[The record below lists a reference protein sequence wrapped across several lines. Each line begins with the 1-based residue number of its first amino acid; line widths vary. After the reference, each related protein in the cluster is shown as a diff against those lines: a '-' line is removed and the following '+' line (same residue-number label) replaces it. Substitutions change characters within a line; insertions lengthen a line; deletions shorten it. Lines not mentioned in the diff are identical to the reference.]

1 MRINFWKNYPV
12 PTGDDSNADK
22 TSEPK
27 ENDENDEKGVFDY
40 GGNWIPWSH
49 ILNLLKRGQ
58 K

>member
-12 PTGDDSNADK
+12 PTGDDKTTDK

-27 ENDENDEKGVFDY
+27 EKDENDEKGVFDY